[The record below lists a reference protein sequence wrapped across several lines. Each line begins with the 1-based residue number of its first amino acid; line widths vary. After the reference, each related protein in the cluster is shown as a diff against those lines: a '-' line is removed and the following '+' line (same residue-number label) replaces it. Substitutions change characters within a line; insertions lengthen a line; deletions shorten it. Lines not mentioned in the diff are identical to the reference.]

1 MNKERIVDYLCR
13 NICGKKILYV
23 PDLTWVHTPKYIITH
38 DWQSA
43 LHEIAHWIVCDPSQ
57 RIVYNL
63 GLPEVDTEIPPH
75 LYYRMYSEEC
85 RAMIVNKLLID
96 KYIKQ
101 DDDKGDWGSYEL
113 IEMSKL
119 CANKINK
126 DYIELYNNS
135 LELCNHYT
143 KSIIII
149 GDLICKIK
157 II

>member
-1 MNKERIVDYLCR
+1 MNKEKIVDYLCR

-38 DWQSA
+38 DWQAA
-43 LHEIAHWIVCDPSQ
+43 LHEISHWIVCDPSQ
-57 RIVYNL
+57 RMVYNL

-113 IEMSKL
+113 IENSKL

-135 LELCNHYT
+135 LELCKHYT
-143 KSIIII
+143 KSIIIND
-149 GDLICKIK
+149 GLIFKLK
-157 II
+157 